1 MKKSVLFCAAAL
13 AGLASAQAQEV
24 GRVISSTPVIQQVA
38 VPRQTCTQQPVVVEQ
53 PATSGAGSVIGAIA
67 GGLLGNTIGHGG
79 GRAAATAIGAMTGA
93 VVGNRVESGPAYAQN
108 LQQCTTQTF
117 YENRTVAYNVTYEYN
132 GQQHTVQMP
141 HDPGPTVRLQVTPVG
156 ALNGPAAAAAAPV
169 EQPAPVPQVIAPPVQ
184 TYVAPAPVVVQSYP
198 VYPAY
203 PVYYARPYHPPIS
216 LHFGYVHGGHR
227 HHRHHWR

>member
-13 AGLASAQAQEV
+13 SGLAAQAQE
-24 GRVISSTPVIQQVA
+24 GRVLSSTPVIQQVA
-38 VPRQTCTQQPVVVEQ
+38 VPRQTCTQQPVMVEQ

-67 GGLLGNTIGHGG
+67 GGLLGNTIGHGS
-79 GRAAATAIGAMTGA
+79 GRAAATAIGALGGA
-93 VVGNRVESGPAYAQN
+93 LVGNRVESGPAYAQN
-108 LQQCTTQTF
+108 LQQCTTQTY
-117 YENRTVAYNVTYEYN
+117 YENRTVAYNVTYEYA

-156 ALNGPAAAAAAPV
+156 AIGAPGTAAAASI
-169 EQPAPVPQVIAPPVQ
+169 EQPLPAPQVSAPVQ
-184 TYVAPAPVVVQSYP
+184 TIVAPAPVVVQSYP

-203 PVYYARPYHPPIS
+203 PVYYQRPYHPPIS